1 MNALYSLEKQIKEEK
16 EKNKLL
22 LERIEKHIEEKS
34 ELRMENI
41 KLKGLDKP
49 SQVPIREKALG

>member
-1 MNALYSLEKQIKEEK
+1 MNALHSLEQKIKEEK

-22 LERIEKHIEEKS
+22 LERIEKHIQEKS
-34 ELRMENI
+34 ELRMENL

-49 SQVPIREKALG
+49 CPAPIREKALG

>member
-22 LERIEKHIEEKS
+22 LERIEKHIQEKS
-34 ELRMENI
+34 ELRMENL

-49 SQVPIREKALG
+49 CPAPIREKALG

>member
-1 MNALYSLEKQIKEEK
+1 MNALHSLEQKIKEEK

-22 LERIEKHIEEKS
+22 LKSLERHIEKES
-34 ELRMENI
+34 ELRMENL

-49 SQVPIREKALG
+49 CPVPIREKALG